1 PLHPFYNLDG
11 YNVKPV
17 GDMFFEQKAPGQE
30 PVARAR
36 GEVKLVI
43 DKENRLEP
51 IPLDK
56 IEFLRD
62 EYPELFAST
71 GSSRMCPAR

>member
-1 PLHPFYNLDG
+1 G
-11 YNVKPV
+11 YSVKLV
-17 GDMFFEQKAPGQE
+17 GNMFFEQKAPGQE

-51 IPLDK
+51 MPLNEV
-56 IEFLRD
+56 EFLRED
-62 EYPELFAST
+62 YPELFSST
-71 GSSRMCPAR
+71 GSNQRGHLSYRT